1 MWQFWLLAGG
11 MVALAVALILL
22 PLRRQRAKATL
33 SRTALN
39 TAIFRERL
47 AELDAEQREG
57 RVTAEEYRQLRAE
70 LERTLLGD
78 VPEETARAVPLWSG
92 TFKLAVGM
100 GILVPLFAL
109 GYYYVSSY
117 RGEAAEWM
125 ALQERLNGL
134 VAQAVRDP
142 EVLSAHKDVDLRDF
156 TRVLQ
161 ARLQQQGSQDPEGW
175 YLLGVSYLEMQQLDA
190 ARTAL
195 ARAYELGPTQP
206 GIMLAYAQALIFTND
221 GRLDDTSAD
230 LLHRLLAAE
239 PHQQRALF
247 LLGLGSFNSGAY
259 EEAIHAWQSLLAL
272 RGDSAG
278 EGARVLQNSIARA
291 QTLLAERAQAD
302 SSKEP
307 ASPPGPRLAVTVEL
321 SPQLQQRLS
330 SLSSL
335 SPDSIL
341 FVFAKAADGPPM
353 PLAAVR
359 QPVKT
364 FPVQVVLDDSQAVTP
379 ALKLSNFKQVVV
391 GARLSKGGAANA
403 QTGDLQGTSTMLELK
418 EGPQAVTLVIDQ
430 VVQ

>member
-1 MWQFWLLAGG
+1 MGPFWLLASG

-22 PLRRQRAKATL
+22 PLRRQRATATL

-47 AELDAEQREG
+47 AELEAEQREG
-57 RVTAEEYRQLRAE
+57 RITVEDYRQLRAE

-78 VPEETARAVPLWSG
+78 VPEETASTVPLWSG

-100 GILVPLFAL
+100 GVIVPLLAL

-125 ALQERLNGL
+125 ALQERLDGL

-142 EVLSAHKDVDLRDF
+142 EILTAHKEVDLRDF

-161 ARLQQQGSQDPEGW
+161 ARLQRQGSQDPAGW

-195 ARAYELGPTQP
+195 ARAHELAPERP
-206 GIMLAYAQALIFTND
+206 EIMLAYAQALIFVND
-221 GRLDDTSAD
+221 GRLDETSAD

-239 PHQQRALF
+239 PQQQRALF

-259 EEAIHAWQSLLAL
+259 EEAIRAWQSLLAL
-272 RGDSAG
+272 RGDSTS

-291 QTLLAERAQAD
+291 QALLAERTQAAQQ
-302 SSKEP
+302 P
-307 ASPPGPRLAVTVEL
+307 PPGPRLVVTVEL
-321 SPQLQQRLS
+321 SPQLQQQ
-330 SLSSL
+330 L
-335 SPDSIL
+335 SPDSTL

-359 QPVKT
+359 QPAKDL
-364 FPVQVVLDDSQAVTP
+364 PVQVVLDDSQAVTP

-391 GARLSKGGAANA
+391 GARLSKEGAATA
-403 QTGDLQGTSTMLELK
+403 QPGDLQGTSATLELT
-418 EGPQAVTLVIDQ
+418 EGSQAVTLVIDQ

>member
-22 PLRRQRAKATL
+22 PLRRRPAAAPL
-33 SRTALN
+33 SRHALN
-39 TAIFRERL
+39 TTIFRERL

-57 RVTAEEYRQLRAE
+57 RIAPEEYRQLRAE

-78 VPEETARAVPLWSG
+78 IPEETAGTVPLWSG

-100 GILVPLFAL
+100 GIVVPLLAL
-109 GYYYVSSY
+109 GYYYLSSY

-125 ALQERLNGL
+125 AQRERLDGL
-134 VAQAVRDP
+134 VAQAIHDP
-142 EVLSAHKDVDLRDF
+142 EVLSAHKEVDLRDF

-161 ARLQQQGSQDPEGW
+161 ARLQQQHSQEPEGW

-195 ARAYELGPTQP
+195 ARAYELAPTQP
-206 GIMLAYAQALIFTND
+206 GIMLAYAQALIFVND

-230 LLHRLLAAE
+230 LLHRLLTAE

-259 EEAIHAWQSLLAL
+259 EEAIRAWQSLLAL
-272 RGDSAG
+272 RGDSAS

-291 QTLLAERAQAD
+291 QALLAERDKTA

-307 ASPPGPRLAVTVEL
+307 ALPPGPRLAVTVEL
-321 SPQLQQRLS
+321 SPSLQQQFS
-330 SLSSL
+330 SLPPTPPCSY
-335 SPDSIL
+335 SPR
-341 FVFAKAADGPPM
+341 PP
-353 PLAAVR
+353 
-359 QPVKT
+359 PVH
-364 FPVQVVLDDSQAVTP
+364 PCRWRRCAS
-379 ALKLSNFKQVVV
+379 
-391 GARLSKGGAANA
+391 R
-403 QTGDLQGTSTMLELK
+403 
-418 EGPQAVTLVIDQ
+418 
-430 VVQ
+430 

>member
-1 MWQFWLLAGG
+1 MGPFWLAAGG
-11 MVALAVALILL
+11 MVALAIALILL
-22 PLRRQRAKATL
+22 PLRQQRATAIL

-47 AELDAEQREG
+47 AELDAEQQDG

-78 VPEETARAVPLWSG
+78 IPEETARTVPLWSG

-100 GILVPLFAL
+100 GIVVPLLAL
-109 GYYYVSSY
+109 GYYYLSSY
-117 RGEAAEWM
+117 RGEAADWM

-134 VAQAVRDP
+134 VAQAIRDP
-142 EVLSAHKDVDLRDF
+142 EVLSAHKEVDLRDF

-161 ARLQQQGSQDPEGW
+161 ARLQRQGSQDAEGW

-195 ARAYELGPTQP
+195 ARAYELQPDQP
-206 GIMLAYAQALIFTND
+206 GIMLAYAQALIFVND

-291 QTLLAERAQAD
+291 QTLLAERAKAASPQ
-302 SSKEP
+302 EP
-307 ASPPGPRLAVTVEL
+307 AAVSGPRLAVTVEL
-321 SPQLQQRLS
+321 SPQLQQRLA
-330 SLSSL
+330 
-335 SPDSIL
+335 PDAVL
-341 FVFAKAADGPPM
+341 FVFAKAAAGPPM

-359 QPVKT
+359 QPVQA

-379 ALKLSNFKQVVV
+379 ALKLSNFNQVVV

-403 QTGDLQGTSTMLELK
+403 QTGDLQGASAVLELK

>member
-22 PLRRQRAKATL
+22 PLRRRQAATPL
-33 SRTALN
+33 SRGALN

-78 VPEETARAVPLWSG
+78 VPEETARTVPLWSG
-92 TFKLAVGM
+92 TFKLAVSM
-100 GILVPLFAL
+100 GVVVPLLAL
-109 GYYYVSSY
+109 GYYYISSY
-117 RGEAAEWM
+117 RGEAADWM
-125 ALQERLNGL
+125 ALQERLDGL

-142 EVLSAHKDVDLRDF
+142 EVLSAHKEVDLRDF

-206 GIMLAYAQALIFTND
+206 GIMLAYAQALIFVND

-259 EEAIHAWQSLLAL
+259 EEAIRAWQSLLAL

-307 ASPPGPRLAVTVEL
+307 APPPGPRLAVTVEL

-330 SLSSL
+330 SLF
-335 SPDSIL
+335 PDSIL
-341 FVFAKAADGPPM
+341 FVFAKAVAGPPM

-364 FPVQVVLDDSQAVTP
+364 FPVQVMLDDSQAVTP

-391 GARLSKGGAANA
+391 GARLSKEGAANA
-403 QTGDLQGTSTMLELK
+403 QTGDLQGASAVLELK
-418 EGPQAVTLVIDQ
+418 DGSQAVTLVIDQ